1 MNAKKCD
8 RCGTFYENYNE
19 SCSKDDPNSLVPAST
34 DAELKYFIYDTIELC
49 PECMKSFKEWL
60 AKVSQ

>member
-8 RCGTFYENYNE
+8 RCGTYYKNYNE
-19 SCSKDDPNSLVPAST
+19 RYDKNKPNSLALAST
-34 DAELKYFIYDTIELC
+34 DAELKYFVYGAIELC

-60 AKVSQ
+60 ARVSQ

>member
-8 RCGTFYENYNE
+8 RCGTFYANYNE
-19 SCSKDDPNSLVPAST
+19 RCNKNNPNSVVPASA
-34 DAELKYFIYDTIELC
+34 DSERKYFSYDVIELC

-60 AKVSQ
+60 ARVSQ

>member
-8 RCGTFYENYNE
+8 RCGVFYENYNQKY
-19 SCSKDDPNSLVPAST
+19 SKINPNSLIPASM
-34 DAELKYFIYDTIELC
+34 DEERKYFSYDAIELC